1 MYTKPGWRRRLRYA
15 FDNTLSHGPAA
26 LIAWL
31 ALATLAL
38 IVLAVVIDLL
48 SGGTA
53 DDLGPLEVIWSV
65 IFQALTPNPPGN
77 LDSPWQFLVVML
89 GVTLFSLAM
98 VSILIGLLSAT
109 IQNRIETLR
118 RGRSQIVE
126 HGHTVILGWSEQVFP
141 LIAELVTAN
150 ANQRHAAIAIL
161 GDHDKVEMEEALRQ
175 RVPHT
180 GRTRVVY
187 RRGSPTELADLD
199 LVLPQASKSIIILP
213 DDEQEAPDSS
223 TIKTILALINA
234 RHRRPQPYHIVT
246 MLREEKN
253 IEIARLVGGAE
264 VELVLSGDII
274 ARIIAQTCRQV
285 GLSLVYTELL
295 DFAGDEIYF
304 QAEPTLV
311 GKTFGE
317 ALLAYEDSAVMG
329 VFTKD
334 GQVRLN
340 PPMDTVI
347 GDGDQ
352 VIAVSEDDD
361 TVRVRPQGASGVPLQ
376 PDAIE
381 TSAPAVALA
390 ERILILGWNWRA
402 ATIIRQ
408 LDAYV
413 APGSGVTV
421 VAEHDAVEEEL
432 RTLSGAVNNLEVRYL
447 AADTTSRAVLD
458 DLHVAAFNHVIILCY
473 SDTLD
478 HQRADG
484 LTLLTLLHLRRIA
497 EQEGHKFSITSEMMD
512 VRNRNL
518 AESTRADD
526 FIVSERLISLMLAQI
541 AENKALNQ
549 VFDDLLDPRGSEIF
563 LRPVTDYIKPGVPVS
578 FYTVVEAAK
587 RRGQVALGY
596 RLHAHSA
603 DRERGYGVVVNP
615 DKSVPV
621 TFQPGDV
628 VIVLSES

>member
-1 MYTKPGWRRRLRYA
+1 MDTKPSLGRRLRYA
-15 FDNTLSHGPAA
+15 FDNTLSRGPAA

-38 IVLAVVIDLL
+38 IVLAVVTDLL
-48 SGGTA
+48 IGGTA
-53 DDLGPLEVIWSV
+53 DDLGPIEVIWSL

-77 LDSPWQFLVVML
+77 LASPWQFLVVML
-89 GVTLFSLAM
+89 AVTLGSLAM
-98 VSILIGLLSAT
+98 VSILIGLLSAA

-126 HGHTVILGWSEQVFP
+126 HGHTVILGWSEQIFP
-141 LIAELVTAN
+141 LISELVTAN

-161 GDHDKVEMEEALRQ
+161 GDHDKVEMEEAVRH
-175 RVPHT
+175 RIPHT
-180 GRTRVVY
+180 GSTRVVC
-187 RRGSPTELADLD
+187 RRGSPTEPADLD
-199 LVLPQASKSIIILP
+199 LVLPQTSKSIIILP
-213 DDEQEAPDSS
+213 DDEEESPDSG
-223 TIKTILALINA
+223 TIKTILALTNA
-234 RHRRPQPYHIVT
+234 RQRRPAPYHIVT

-304 QAEPTLV
+304 QAEPALV

-317 ALLAYEDSAVMG
+317 ALLAYEDSAVIG
-329 VFTKD
+329 VFTKA
-334 GQVRLN
+334 GTVRLN

-347 GDGDQ
+347 EDGDQ
-352 VIAVSEDDD
+352 IIAISEDDD
-361 TVRVRPQGASGVPLQ
+361 TVRIRPPGLSGVPLQ
-376 PDAIE
+376 LDAME
-381 TSAPAVALA
+381 TGSPAVPMP

-413 APGSGVTV
+413 AAGSGVTV
-421 VAEHDAVEEEL
+421 VAQHDTVEEEL
-432 RTLSGAVNNLEVRYL
+432 RTLTETVSNLEVRYL

-458 DLHVAAFNHVIILCY
+458 DLHVASFNHVIILCY

-497 EQEGHKFSITSEMMD
+497 EQVGHTFSITSEMMD

-526 FIVSERLISLMLAQI
+526 FIVSERLTSLMLAQI
-541 AENKALNQ
+541 SENKALNQ
-549 VFDDLLDPRGSEIF
+549 VFDDLLDPHGSEIF
-563 LRPVTDYIKPGVPVS
+563 LRPATDYVKASVPVS

-587 RRGQVALGY
+587 QRQQVALGY
-596 RLHAHSA
+596 RLHALSA
-603 DRERGYGVVVNP
+603 DVEQGHGVVVNP
-615 DKSVPV
+615 DKSRLV

-628 VIVLSES
+628 VIVLSET

>member
-1 MYTKPGWRRRLRYA
+1 MNTKPSLGRRLRYA
-15 FDNTLSHGPAA
+15 FDNTLSRGPAA

-48 SGGTA
+48 IGGTT
-53 DDLGPLEVIWSV
+53 DDLGPIEVIWSL

-98 VSILIGLLSAT
+98 VSILIGLLSAA

-150 ANQRHAAIAIL
+150 ANQRHAAIAVL
-161 GDHDKVEMEEALRQ
+161 GDHDKVEMEEAIRH
-175 RVPHT
+175 RIPHT
-180 GRTRVVY
+180 GTTRVVC
-187 RRGSPTELADLD
+187 RRGSPTEPADLD
-199 LVLPQASKSIIILP
+199 LVLPQTSKSIIILP
-213 DDEQEAPDSS
+213 DDEEEAPDSG
-223 TIKTILALINA
+223 TIKTILALTNA

-274 ARIIAQTCRQV
+274 ARIVAQTCRQV

-317 ALLAYEDSAVMG
+317 ALLAYEDSAVVG

-334 GQVRLN
+334 GRVQLN
-340 PPMDTVI
+340 PPMDTLI
-347 GDGDQ
+347 HDGDQ
-352 VIAVSEDDD
+352 VIAISEDDD
-361 TVRVRPQGASGVPLQ
+361 TVRIRPQGVSGVPLQ

-381 TSAPAVALA
+381 TGSPTLPMP
-390 ERILILGWNWRA
+390 ERILVLGWNWRA

-421 VAEHDAVEEEL
+421 VAQHATVEQEL
-432 RTLSGAVNNLEVRYL
+432 TALTETLRQLELRYL
-447 AADTTSRAVLD
+447 AADTTSRSVLD
-458 DLHVAAFNHVIILCY
+458 DLNVASFNHVIILCY

-497 EQEGHKFSITSEMMD
+497 EQQGHTFSITSEMMD

-526 FIVSERLISLMLAQI
+526 FIVSERLTSLMLAQI
-541 AENKALNQ
+541 SENKALNQ

-563 LRPVTDYIKPGVPVS
+563 LRLATDYVKADVPVS

-587 RRGQVALGY
+587 RRQQVAFGY
-596 RLHAHSA
+596 RLHALSSDP
-603 DRERGYGVVVNP
+603 DRAYGVVVNP
-615 DKSVPV
+615 TKSQPI

-628 VIVLSES
+628 VIVLSET

>member
-1 MYTKPGWRRRLRYA
+1 MYPKPRLRHRLRYA
-15 FDNTLSHGPAA
+15 FDNTLARGPVA

-38 IVLAVVIDLL
+38 IGLAVVIDLV

-53 DDLGPLEVIWSV
+53 DDLGPMEVVWSI

-77 LDSPWQFLVVML
+77 LASPWQYLAVML

-98 VSILIGLLSAT
+98 VSILIGLLSAA

-118 RGRSQIVE
+118 RGRSPIVE

-141 LIAELVTAN
+141 LITELVTAN
-150 ANQRHAAIAIL
+150 ANQRRAAIAIL
-161 GDHDKVEMEEALRQ
+161 GDQDKVEMEEAIRQ

-180 GRTRVVY
+180 SPTRIVC
-187 RRGSPTELADLD
+187 RRGSPTEPDDLD
-199 LVLPQASKSIIILP
+199 LVLPQTSRSIIILP
-213 DDEQEAPDSS
+213 DDEQESPDSS
-223 TIKTILALINA
+223 TIKTILALTNA
-234 RHRRPQPYHIVT
+234 RRRRPQPYHIVT

-304 QAEPTLV
+304 QAEPALV

-317 ALLAYEDSAVMG
+317 ALLAYESSAALG
-329 VFTKD
+329 VFTKQ
-334 GQVRLN
+334 GVVRLN

-347 GDGDQ
+347 EAGDQ
-352 VIAVSEDDD
+352 VIAISEDDD
-361 TVRVRPQGASGVPLQ
+361 TVRLRPQGLGDIPLQ
-376 PDAIE
+376 LDAIE
-381 TSAPAVALA
+381 TGSPAVPMP
-390 ERILILGWNWRA
+390 EQVLILGWNWRA

-421 VAEHDAVEEEL
+421 VAQHEAVEGEL
-432 RTLSGAVNNLEVRYL
+432 TALTATLDHLEVRFL

-458 DLHVAAFNHVIILCY
+458 GLDVASFNHVIILCY
-473 SDTLD
+473 SDMLS

-497 EQEGHKFSITSEMMD
+497 EQQGHRFSITSEMMD

-549 VFDDLLDPRGSEIF
+549 VFDDLLDPRGAEIF
-563 LRPVTDYIKPGVPVS
+563 LRSATDYVKPGVPVS

-587 RRGQVALGY
+587 RRQQVAFGY
-596 RLHAHSA
+596 RRHALSA

-615 DKSVPV
+615 DKSKLV
-621 TFQPGDV
+621 TFEPGDV
-628 VIVLSES
+628 VIVLSET